1 MMPYIL
7 VFMVCI
13 FLTSISSRKKII
25 PLLLSCLILSLFAG
39 FRDKNIGSDTDFYPH
54 WYISEIRYIHN
65 LIDLI
70 TIETE
75 RNLDKGYLF
84 LYWIASWIGNQ
95 YWIGLFLTELVI
107 SVFTFLGFIR
117 LSRYFKG
124 GIAIFT
130 MAFLLLVFNYTLN
143 AMRQE
148 CAISI
153 CFFAFSYLWEKKWIP
168 YLCWTFVACTF
179 HSSAIITLALPF
191 LMMISYISNDK
202 KRNLLISFLFLMMCT
217 VTMAFWTL
225 LDMIGDLGLF
235 NEAYTMR
242 YGEGGAFE
250 GVERLPY
257 APLLLCLVF
266 YLIMYNSYRKKIMDK
281 NIFLFQF
288 LITTIYLLC
297 LTFQLLIVFLYRI
310 GLYFYILSIYF
321 FSIELSSK
329 KTNPVL
335 KIGCILY
342 LMAYWIFLYVVKN
355 TSETY
360 PYTSKIL
367 GID

>member
-1 MMPYIL
+1 
-7 VFMVCI
+7 MVCI

-225 LDMIGDLGLF
+225 LDMIGDLD
-235 NEAYTMR
+235 
-242 YGEGGAFE
+242 
-250 GVERLPY
+250 
-257 APLLLCLVF
+257 
-266 YLIMYNSYRKKIMDK
+266 RK
-281 NIFLFQF
+281 
-288 LITTIYLLC
+288 
-297 LTFQLLIVFLYRI
+297 
-310 GLYFYILSIYF
+310 S
-321 FSIELSSK
+321 
-329 KTNPVL
+329 
-335 KIGCILY
+335 
-342 LMAYWIFLYVVKN
+342 VV
-355 TSETY
+355 
-360 PYTSKIL
+360 
-367 GID
+367 

>member
-1 MMPYIL
+1 
-7 VFMVCI
+7 MVCI

-75 RNLDKGYLF
+75 RNLDKGYLC

-143 AMRQE
+143 AMRQGKE
-148 CAISI
+148 MDSLFMLDFCRMY
-153 CFFAFSYLWEKKWIP
+153 FSFKCNYN
-168 YLCWTFVACTF
+168 F
-179 HSSAIITLALPF
+179 SS
-191 LMMISYISNDK
+191 
-202 KRNLLISFLFLMMCT
+202 SFLN
-217 VTMAFWTL
+217 
-225 LDMIGDLGLF
+225 DD
-235 NEAYTMR
+235 
-242 YGEGGAFE
+242 
-250 GVERLPY
+250 
-257 APLLLCLVF
+257 
-266 YLIMYNSYRKKIMDK
+266 
-281 NIFLFQF
+281 
-288 LITTIYLLC
+288 
-297 LTFQLLIVFLYRI
+297 FLYI
-310 GLYFYILSIYF
+310 
-321 FSIELSSK
+321 
-329 KTNPVL
+329 
-335 KIGCILY
+335 
-342 LMAYWIFLYVVKN
+342 
-355 TSETY
+355 
-360 PYTSKIL
+360 
-367 GID
+367 

>member
-13 FLTSISSRKKII
+13 FLNSISSRKRNI
-25 PLLLSCLILSLFAG
+25 PLLLSCLILALFAG
-39 FRDKNIGSDTDFYPH
+39 FRDRNIGSDTDFYPH

-117 LSRYFKG
+117 LSKYFKG
-124 GIAIFT
+124 GLVIFT
-130 MAFLLLVFNYTLN
+130 MAFLLLIFNYTLN

-153 CFFAFSYLWEKKWIP
+153 CFFAFSYLWEKKWIS
-168 YLCWTFVACTF
+168 YLCWTFVAYTF
-179 HSSAIITLALPF
+179 HSSAIITLTLPF
-191 LMMISYISNDK
+191 LIMVSYVSNDK
-202 KRNLLISFLFLMMCT
+202 KRNLLILFLLLMT
-217 VTMAFWTL
+217 GIVALTFWTL
-225 LDMIGDLGLF
+225 LGMIGDVGLF
-235 NEAYTMR
+235 EVYATR

-250 GVERLPY
+250 GAERVPY
-257 APLLLCLVF
+257 APLLLCVIF
-266 YLIMYNSYRKKIMDK
+266 YLIMYNSYRKGIIDK
-281 NIFLFQF
+281 NIFAFQF
-288 LITTIYLLC
+288 LIATIYLLC
-297 LTFQLLIVFLYRI
+297 LTFQVLSVYLYRI
-310 GLYFYILSIYF
+310 GLYFYILSIFF
-321 FSIELSSK
+321 FSIQLSSK
-329 KTNPVL
+329 KTNVVL
-335 KIGCILY
+335 KIGCISY
-342 LMAYWIFLYVVKN
+342 LIVYWIFLYVVKN

>member
-1 MMPYIL
+1 
-7 VFMVCI
+7 MVCI

-179 HSSAIITLALPF
+179 PVSYTHLTLPT
-191 LMMISYISNDK
+191 I
-202 KRNLLISFLFLMMCT
+202 LL
-217 VTMAFWTL
+217 V
-225 LDMIGDLGLF
+225 
-235 NEAYTMR
+235 
-242 YGEGGAFE
+242 
-250 GVERLPY
+250 
-257 APLLLCLVF
+257 
-266 YLIMYNSYRKKIMDK
+266 
-281 NIFLFQF
+281 
-288 LITTIYLLC
+288 
-297 LTFQLLIVFLYRI
+297 
-310 GLYFYILSIYF
+310 
-321 FSIELSSK
+321 
-329 KTNPVL
+329 
-335 KIGCILY
+335 
-342 LMAYWIFLYVVKN
+342 
-355 TSETY
+355 
-360 PYTSKIL
+360 
-367 GID
+367 

>member
-130 MAFLLLVFNYTLN
+130 IRLMLCVRNVPSLYVFLHFH
-143 AMRQE
+143 
-148 CAISI
+148 I
-153 CFFAFSYLWEKKWIP
+153 CG
-168 YLCWTFVACTF
+168 
-179 HSSAIITLALPF
+179 
-191 LMMISYISNDK
+191 
-202 KRNLLISFLFLMMCT
+202 KRN
-217 VTMAFWTL
+217 
-225 LDMIGDLGLF
+225 G
-235 NEAYTMR
+235 
-242 YGEGGAFE
+242 
-250 GVERLPY
+250 
-257 APLLLCLVF
+257 
-266 YLIMYNSYRKKIMDK
+266 
-281 NIFLFQF
+281 F
-288 LITTIYLLC
+288 LIYVGLLSHV
-297 LTFQLLIVFLYRI
+297 LFIQVQL
-310 GLYFYILSIYF
+310 
-321 FSIELSSK
+321 
-329 KTNPVL
+329 
-335 KIGCILY
+335 
-342 LMAYWIFLYVVKN
+342 
-355 TSETY
+355 
-360 PYTSKIL
+360 
-367 GID
+367 

>member
-1 MMPYIL
+1 
-7 VFMVCI
+7 
-13 FLTSISSRKKII
+13 
-25 PLLLSCLILSLFAG
+25 
-39 FRDKNIGSDTDFYPH
+39 
-54 WYISEIRYIHN
+54 
-65 LIDLI
+65 
-70 TIETE
+70 
-75 RNLDKGYLF
+75 
-84 LYWIASWIGNQ
+84 
-95 YWIGLFLTELVI
+95 
-107 SVFTFLGFIR
+107 
-117 LSRYFKG
+117 
-124 GIAIFT
+124 
-130 MAFLLLVFNYTLN
+130 
-143 AMRQE
+143 MRQE

-297 LTFQLLIVFLYRI
+297 LTFQLLSVFLYRI

-321 FSIELSSK
+321 FLLNCLLRK
-329 KTNPVL
+329 Q
-335 KIGCILY
+335 IL
-342 LMAYWIFLYVVKN
+342 F
-355 TSETY
+355 
-360 PYTSKIL
+360 
-367 GID
+367 

>member
-117 LSRYFKG
+117 LSRHYKIFCVNGNTGFRNESRIFYFIHLQNEEAYERK
-124 GIAIFT
+124 
-130 MAFLLLVFNYTLN
+130 
-143 AMRQE
+143 E
-148 CAISI
+148 S
-153 CFFAFSYLWEKKWIP
+153 
-168 YLCWTFVACTF
+168 
-179 HSSAIITLALPF
+179 SSA
-191 LMMISYISNDK
+191 
-202 KRNLLISFLFLMMCT
+202 
-217 VTMAFWTL
+217 
-225 LDMIGDLGLF
+225 
-235 NEAYTMR
+235 
-242 YGEGGAFE
+242 
-250 GVERLPY
+250 
-257 APLLLCLVF
+257 
-266 YLIMYNSYRKKIMDK
+266 
-281 NIFLFQF
+281 
-288 LITTIYLLC
+288 
-297 LTFQLLIVFLYRI
+297 
-310 GLYFYILSIYF
+310 
-321 FSIELSSK
+321 
-329 KTNPVL
+329 
-335 KIGCILY
+335 
-342 LMAYWIFLYVVKN
+342 
-355 TSETY
+355 
-360 PYTSKIL
+360 
-367 GID
+367 

>member
-1 MMPYIL
+1 M
-7 VFMVCI
+7 C
-13 FLTSISSRKKII
+13 
-25 PLLLSCLILSLFAG
+25 
-39 FRDKNIGSDTDFYPH
+39 H
-54 WYISEIRYIHN
+54 
-65 LIDLI
+65 
-70 TIETE
+70 
-75 RNLDKGYLF
+75 
-84 LYWIASWIGNQ
+84 LY
-95 YWIGLFLTELVI
+95 
-107 SVFTFLGFIR
+107 
-117 LSRYFKG
+117 
-124 GIAIFT
+124 
-130 MAFLLLVFNYTLN
+130 M
-143 AMRQE
+143 
-148 CAISI
+148 
-153 CFFAFSYLWEKKWIP
+153 FFAFSYLWEKKWIP

-297 LTFQLLIVFLYRI
+297 LTFQLLSVFLYRI

-321 FSIELSSK
+321 FLLNCLLRK
-329 KTNPVL
+329 Q
-335 KIGCILY
+335 ILFKNWMY
-342 LMAYWIFLYVVKN
+342 PIFNGILDISLCSKN

>member
-117 LSRYFKG
+117 L
-124 GIAIFT
+124 
-130 MAFLLLVFNYTLN
+130 VDTL
-143 AMRQE
+143 RVE
-148 CAISI
+148 
-153 CFFAFSYLWEKKWIP
+153 
-168 YLCWTFVACTF
+168 
-179 HSSAIITLALPF
+179 LPF
-191 LMMISYISNDK
+191 LQWHFFCLFLTIRLMLCVRNVPSLYVFLHFHICG
-202 KRNLLISFLFLMMCT
+202 KRN
-217 VTMAFWTL
+217 
-225 LDMIGDLGLF
+225 G
-235 NEAYTMR
+235 
-242 YGEGGAFE
+242 
-250 GVERLPY
+250 
-257 APLLLCLVF
+257 
-266 YLIMYNSYRKKIMDK
+266 
-281 NIFLFQF
+281 F
-288 LITTIYLLC
+288 LIYVGLLSHV
-297 LTFQLLIVFLYRI
+297 LFIQVQL
-310 GLYFYILSIYF
+310 
-321 FSIELSSK
+321 
-329 KTNPVL
+329 
-335 KIGCILY
+335 
-342 LMAYWIFLYVVKN
+342 
-355 TSETY
+355 
-360 PYTSKIL
+360 
-367 GID
+367 

>member
-1 MMPYIL
+1 MLPYIL
-7 VFMVCI
+7 IFMVCI
-13 FLTSISSRKKII
+13 FLNSLSSKKKII
-25 PLLLSCLILSLFAG
+25 PLLLSCLILSFFAG
-39 FRDKNIGSDTDFYPH
+39 FRDNNIGTDTDFYPH

-65 LIDLI
+65 LSDLI

-84 LYWIASWIGNQ
+84 LYWIGSWIGNQ

-117 LSRYFKG
+117 LSKYFKSG
-124 GIAIFT
+124 LVIFT
-130 MAFLLLVFNYTLN
+130 MAFLLLIFNYTLN

-153 CFFAFSYLWEKKWIP
+153 CFFAFSYLWEKKWVP
-168 YLCWTFVACTF
+168 YLCWTFVAYTF
-179 HSSAIITLALPF
+179 HSSAIISLVLPF
-191 LMMISYISNDK
+191 LIMVSSISND
-202 KRNLLISFLFLMMCT
+202 RNRKLLILLLLVLMGI
-217 VTMAFWTL
+217 VAMAFWTL
-225 LDMIGDLGLF
+225 LGMIGDLGLL
-235 NEAYTMR
+235 EAYAKR

-250 GVERLPY
+250 GVERVAY
-257 APLLLCLVF
+257 APLLLCIIF
-266 YLIMYNSYRKKIMDK
+266 YLVMYNSYKKGVINK
-281 NIFLFQF
+281 NILAFQF

-297 LTFQLLIVFLYRI
+297 LTFQVLSVFLYRI

-329 KTNPVL
+329 KTSSVL

>member
-95 YWIGLFLTELVI
+95 YWIGLFLTELVT

-148 CAISI
+148 
-153 CFFAFSYLWEKKWIP
+153 
-168 YLCWTFVACTF
+168 
-179 HSSAIITLALPF
+179 
-191 LMMISYISNDK
+191 
-202 KRNLLISFLFLMMCT
+202 
-217 VTMAFWTL
+217 
-225 LDMIGDLGLF
+225 
-235 NEAYTMR
+235 
-242 YGEGGAFE
+242 
-250 GVERLPY
+250 
-257 APLLLCLVF
+257 
-266 YLIMYNSYRKKIMDK
+266 
-281 NIFLFQF
+281 
-288 LITTIYLLC
+288 
-297 LTFQLLIVFLYRI
+297 
-310 GLYFYILSIYF
+310 
-321 FSIELSSK
+321 
-329 KTNPVL
+329 
-335 KIGCILY
+335 
-342 LMAYWIFLYVVKN
+342 
-355 TSETY
+355 
-360 PYTSKIL
+360 
-367 GID
+367 